1 MWANY
6 ENNNV
11 CKEMVHQCKP
21 GHGLTINKYK
31 RFRNKGLKGKE
42 GVQMK
47 SLFKSYTLFLCS
59 ISVEQPVYSMVMD
72 MDMLCLSE
80 AELND
85 HNLWIEK
92 RALLF
97 INAERKQNI

>member
-1 MWANY
+1 
-6 ENNNV
+6 
-11 CKEMVHQCKP
+11 
-21 GHGLTINKYK
+21 
-31 RFRNKGLKGKE
+31 
-42 GVQMK
+42 MK

-85 HNLWIEK
+85 HNL
-92 RALLF
+92 
-97 INAERKQNI
+97 